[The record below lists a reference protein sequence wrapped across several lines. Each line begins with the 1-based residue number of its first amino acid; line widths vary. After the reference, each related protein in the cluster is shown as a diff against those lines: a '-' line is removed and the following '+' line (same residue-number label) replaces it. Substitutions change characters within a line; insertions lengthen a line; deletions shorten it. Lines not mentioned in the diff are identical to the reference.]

1 MAIEIKLGDRL
12 AKVELL
18 AEDGTQVKI
27 MVDNKEYDLDMQQ
40 VENGVYSVMYKGRS
54 FNVELIDTDSPKKYS
69 VNTFYHSYDAE
80 IIDAET
86 KYLQARKGGE
96 MDDEQST
103 ISSPMP
109 GKVVKI
115 QVGLGEEVKKGD
127 TVIIISAMKMESEY
141 KAGKDGTISEIFV
154 NEEDT
159 VDGNQPLV
167 FIDDLD

>member
-1 MAIEIKLGDRL
+1 MSLEIKLGDRT

-18 AEDGTQVKI
+18 AESGNQIKI
-27 MVDNKEYDLDMQQ
+27 MVDDNEYDLDCYQ
-40 VENGVYSVMYKGRS
+40 VEKGIYSILFKGRS
-54 FNVELIDTDSPKKYS
+54 YNVELIDTDSPKKYS

-86 KYLQARKGGE
+86 KYLQARKGDE
-96 MDDEQST
+96 LEDEQST
-103 ISSPMP
+103 IISPMP

-115 QVGLGEEVKKGD
+115 QVAIGDEVKKGD

-141 KAGKDGTISEIFV
+141 KAGKDGIISEIFV

-159 VDGNQPLV
+159 IKANQALV
-167 FIDDLD
+167 HIE

>member
-1 MAIEIKLGDRL
+1 MSLEIKLGDRT

-18 AEDGTQVKI
+18 AESGNQIKI
-27 MVDNKEYDLDMQQ
+27 MVDDNEYDLDCYQ
-40 VENGVYSVMYKGRS
+40 VEKGIYSILFKGRS
-54 FNVELIDTDSPKKYS
+54 YNVELIDTDSPKKYS

-86 KYLQARKGGE
+86 KYLQARKGGDLE
-96 MDDEQST
+96 DEQST
-103 ISSPMP
+103 ICSPMP

-115 QVGLGEEVKKGD
+115 PVKLGEEVKKGD
-127 TVIIISAMKMESEY
+127 TVVIISAMKMESEY

-159 VDGNQPLV
+159 IKANQALV
-167 FIDDLD
+167 HIE

>member
-1 MAIEIKLGDRL
+1 MSLEIKLGDRT

-18 AEDGTQVKI
+18 AESGNQIKI
-27 MVDNKEYDLDMQQ
+27 MVDDNEYDLDCYQ
-40 VENGVYSVMYKGRS
+40 VEKGIYSILFKGRS
-54 FNVELIDTDSPKKYS
+54 YNVELIDTDSPKKYS

-86 KYLQARKGGE
+86 KYLQARKGSG

-115 QVGLGEEVKKGD
+115 QVALGDEVKKGD

-159 VDGNQPLV
+159 IKANQALV
-167 FIDDLD
+167 HIE

>member
-1 MAIEIKLGDRL
+1 
-12 AKVELL
+12 
-18 AEDGTQVKI
+18 
-27 MVDNKEYDLDMQQ
+27 LDCNQ
-40 VENGVYSVMYKGRS
+40 VEKGIYSILFKGRS
-54 FNVELIDTDSPKKYS
+54 YNVELIETDTPKKYS

-86 KYLQARKGGE
+86 KYLQARKGGD

-103 ISSPMP
+103 IYSPMP

-115 QVGLGEEVKKGD
+115 EVDLGDEVKKGD

-154 NEEDT
+154 TEEDT
-159 VDGNQPLV
+159 VKANQALIH
-167 FIDDLD
+167 ID

>member
-1 MAIEIKLGDRL
+1 MALEIKLGDRI

-18 AEDGTQVKI
+18 AESGNKVKI
-27 MVDNKEYDLDMQQ
+27 MVDDNEYDVDCYQ
-40 VENGVYSVMYKGRS
+40 VEKGIYSILFKGRS
-54 FNVELIDTDSPKKYS
+54 YNVELIETDSPKKYS

-86 KYLQARKGGE
+86 KYLQARKGNKLE
-96 MDDEQST
+96 DEQST

-115 QVGLGEEVKKGD
+115 PVKLGDEVKKGD
-127 TVIIISAMKMESEY
+127 TLIIISAMKMESEY

-154 NEEDT
+154 GEEDT
-159 VDGNQPLV
+159 IKANQALV
-167 FIDDLD
+167 HIE

>member
-1 MAIEIKLGDRL
+1 MSLEIKLGERT

-18 AEDGTQVKI
+18 AESGNKVKI
-27 MVDNKEYDLDMQQ
+27 MVDDNEYDLDCYQ
-40 VENGVYSVMYKGRS
+40 VEKGIYSILFKGRS
-54 FNVELIDTDSPKKYS
+54 YNVELIDTDSPKKYS

-159 VDGNQPLV
+159 IKANQAL
-167 FIDDLD
+167 IHIE

>member
-1 MAIEIKLGDRL
+1 MSLEIKLGERI

-18 AEDGTQVKI
+18 AESGNKVKI
-27 MVDNKEYDLDMQQ
+27 MVDDNEYDLDCYQ
-40 VENGVYSVMYKGRS
+40 VEKGIYSILFKGRS
-54 FNVELIDTDSPKKYS
+54 YNVELIDTDSPKKYS

-159 VDGNQPLV
+159 IKANQAL
-167 FIDDLD
+167 IHIE

>member
-1 MAIEIKLGDRL
+1 MAIEIKLGERL

-18 AEDGTQVKI
+18 AEDGNQIKI
-27 MVDNKEYDLDMQQ
+27 MVDSKEYDLDMHQ

-54 FNVELIDTDSPKKYS
+54 FNVELIETDSPKKYS

-86 KYLQARKGGE
+86 KYLQARNSGNLE
-96 MDDEQST
+96 ATEST

-115 QVGLGEEVKKGD
+115 PVELGSEVKKGD
-127 TVIIISAMKMESEY
+127 TVIIVSAMKMESEY
-141 KAGKDGTISEIFV
+141 KAMKDGIVKEIFV
-154 NEEDT
+154 HEDDII
-159 VDGNQPLV
+159 DGNQPLV
-167 FIDDLD
+167 FID

>member
-1 MAIEIKLGDRL
+1 MALEIKLGDRI

-18 AEDGTQVKI
+18 AESGNQVKI
-27 MVDNKEYDLDMQQ
+27 MVDDKEYDLDCNQ
-40 VENGVYSVMYKGRS
+40 VEKGIYSILFKGRS
-54 FNVELIDTDSPKKYS
+54 YNVELIETDTPKKYT

-86 KYLQARKGGE
+86 KYLKARTSGNAE
-96 MDDEQST
+96 DEQGT

-115 QVGLGEEVKKGD
+115 PVLMGAEVKKGD

-141 KAGKDGTISEIFV
+141 KAGKDGIVSEIFV
-154 NEEDT
+154 KEEE
-159 VDGNQPLV
+159 VVKANQALV
-167 FIDDLD
+167 QIE

>member
-1 MAIEIKLGDRL
+1 MSLEIKLGDRT

-18 AEDGTQVKI
+18 AESGNQIKI
-27 MVDNKEYDLDMQQ
+27 MVDDNEYDLDCYQ
-40 VENGVYSVMYKGRS
+40 VERGIYSILFKGRS
-54 FNVELIDTDSPKKYS
+54 YNVELIDTDSPKKYS

-86 KYLQARKGGE
+86 KYLQARKGDE
-96 MDDEQST
+96 LEDEQST
-103 ISSPMP
+103 IISPMP

-115 QVGLGEEVKKGD
+115 QVALGDEVKKGD

-159 VDGNQPLV
+159 IKANQALV
-167 FIDDLD
+167 HIE

>member
-1 MAIEIKLGDRL
+1 MSLEIKLGDRT

-18 AEDGTQVKI
+18 AESGNQVKI
-27 MVDNKEYDLDMQQ
+27 MVDDNEYDLDCYQ
-40 VENGVYSVMYKGRS
+40 VEKGVYSILFKGRS
-54 FNVELIDTDSPKKYS
+54 YNVELIDTDSPKKYS

-86 KYLQARKGGE
+86 KYLQARTGGDSE
-96 MDDEQST
+96 DEQST
-103 ISSPMP
+103 IISPMP

-115 QVGLGEEVKKGD
+115 QVALGDEVKKGD

-159 VDGNQPLV
+159 IKANQAL
-167 FIDDLD
+167 IHIE